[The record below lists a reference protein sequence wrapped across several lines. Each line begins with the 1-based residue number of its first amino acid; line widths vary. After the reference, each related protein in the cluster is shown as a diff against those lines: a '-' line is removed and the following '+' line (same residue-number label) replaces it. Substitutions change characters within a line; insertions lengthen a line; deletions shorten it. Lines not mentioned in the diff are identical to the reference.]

1 MFRYDT
7 TYKDYN
13 GVERTESFLFHFS
26 EAEALEMELSKEGGL
41 SEHLHK
47 IIKAK
52 DQPSLVKEF
61 KEIVLKAYGEKSED
75 GKRFIKSK
83 ELSDAFSQ
91 TVVYSELFMKLA
103 SDDEFAAKFVNKVI
117 PQKGTST
124 MQELPEPK
132 QERKK
137 LG

>member
-7 TYKDYN
+7 TYTDWN
-13 GVERTESFLFHFS
+13 GVERTESFFFHFS
-26 EAEALEMELSKEGGL
+26 EAEAFEMELTKEGRL
-41 SEHLHK
+41 SEHLQR
-47 IIKAK
+47 IINAM
-52 DQPSLVKEF
+52 DQPALIKEF

-103 SDDEFAAKFVNKVI
+103 SDDKFAAKFVNKVI
-117 PQKGTST
+117 PQKGQSV
-124 MQELPEPK
+124 MQELPAPK
-132 QERKK
+132 QEQTN